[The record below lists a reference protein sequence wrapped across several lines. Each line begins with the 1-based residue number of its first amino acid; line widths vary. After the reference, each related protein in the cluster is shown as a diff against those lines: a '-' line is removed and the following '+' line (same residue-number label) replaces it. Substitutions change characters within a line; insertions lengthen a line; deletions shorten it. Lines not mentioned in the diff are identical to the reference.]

1 MRWHVCTP
9 THVTYICCVY
19 MYVHMQVAMSYTHR
33 HKHTHTLSFSF
44 PLSVSPSLSLCVC
57 VSLSVSLSL
66 ILSLSVRL
74 SHSVPWTQ
82 TNRKMHM
89 VECVTMNRR
98 IPKTLDRGSKLCH
111 IATFC
116 GLGILTISDGVFL
129 EASRLSFM
137 KPNG

>member
-1 MRWHVCTP
+1 MYTYACDLYLLCVYVCTYASS
-9 THVTYICCVY
+9 HVLHT
-19 MYVHMQVAMSYTHR
+19 QTQ
-33 HKHTHTLSFSF
+33 THTYSFFLFSSICLS
-44 PLSVSPSLSLCVC
+44 LSVSVCVC
-57 VSLSVSLSL
+57 RSLSLSL